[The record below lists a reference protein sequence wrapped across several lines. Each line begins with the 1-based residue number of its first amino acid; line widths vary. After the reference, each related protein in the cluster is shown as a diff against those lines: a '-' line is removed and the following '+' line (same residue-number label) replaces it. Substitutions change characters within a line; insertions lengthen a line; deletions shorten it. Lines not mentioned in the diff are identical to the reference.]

1 MSAPGTQDEVGL
13 SHVPKEMALEFQIPT
28 VPSGGTNR
36 DMGTL
41 ALFLIA
47 NWFVNGETVLI
58 DGGVSHQLE
67 LGHGGSHTY
76 CNLSDRSSSSTLH
89 PTK

>member
-13 SHVPKEMALEFQIPT
+13 SHAPKEMVLEFQVPT

-58 DGGVSHQLE
+58 DGGVSL
-67 LGHGGSHTY
+67 LI
-76 CNLSDRSSSSTLH
+76 D
-89 PTK
+89 